1 MWIGWG
7 NFSEWGGGVLVCLL
21 LSAGISL
28 SLSDNLIWKGTDD
41 FSLKSNNLS
50 LLLKCSW
57 RYPKNLSAYLSWW
70 SFCNNKVGAVSYYS
84 LLLHFVNNLVASPL
98 ELLSPII
105 LSCTVDRVTFILTGS
120 SIIQWTFHSTPCSS
134 LLSKENLCPHPTLPF
149 TGDSVLLQMCITR
162 NEKRRKWEKIT
173 SSAPL
178 KVSTDC

>member
-7 NFSEWGGGVLVCLL
+7 NFSEWGGGVLVRLL

-41 FSLKSNNLS
+41 LSLKSNNLS

-105 LSCTVDRVTFILTGS
+105 LSCVPLTEWPSYSLAHPSYNELFTLHHAHPFRVRKTFVRIPLCHSLEILYFCKCVSWEMKKGGS
-120 SIIQWTFHSTPCSS
+120 GKKS
-134 LLSKENLCPHPTLPF
+134 LVQHLWK
-149 TGDSVLLQMCITR
+149 
-162 NEKRRKWEKIT
+162 
-173 SSAPL
+173 
-178 KVSTDC
+178 